1 MSSDDVQVEA
11 ALALYGAS
19 ITRHDLAAVLEWDL
33 ARVDR
38 ALRVLAQRLAGTG
51 LYLRREGW
59 DSYRLTARP
68 NILLWP
74 VLEQL
79 GQVRCGRAQLP
90 VWVTTLLRCIL
101 NGDARRGLDG
111 VIEEPDRSVGVAL
124 LLDHELIVPTRRSY
138 RPTRRSYRPSDQVL
152 YSLRLRPWWSP
163 GW

>member
-1 MSSDDVQVEA
+1 
-11 ALALYGAS
+11 
-19 ITRHDLAAVLEWDL
+19 
-33 ARVDR
+33 
-38 ALRVLAQRLAGTG
+38 VLAQRLAGTG

-79 GQVRCGRAQLP
+79 GQVRSGRAQLP

-138 RPTRRSYRPSDQVL
+138 RPSDQVL